1 MVQCCDITPASLKT
15 RIVIERRVRT
25 ADGQGGQTEAWVAD
39 PAGGVYAKVQN
50 MSGTKRYEAD
60 RTESTNLVNFF
71 VRFKGNA
78 EGAPYWEA
86 ASTRV
91 VCRGRY
97 YNVLAVVDLELKKR
111 WIRIFTQ
118 EGDIA

>member
-1 MVQCCDITPASLKT
+1 MVQCCDITVADLKT
-15 RIVIERRVRT
+15 RIVIERRIRT
-25 ADGQGGQTEAWVAD
+25 ADGQGGQTESWVAD
-39 PAGGVYAKVQN
+39 PPNGVYAKVQN

-71 VRFKGNA
+71 VRFRGNA
-78 EGAPYWEA
+78 NDAPYWD
-86 ASTRV
+86 ASATRI

-97 YNVLAVVDLELKKR
+97 YNVLSIVDLELKKK